1 MHFNTKQ
8 FLRNIPLHLMILPAL
23 IVIIIFSYIPMAG
36 LVIAFQNF
44 SPISGFKNMNWTGL
58 ENFRYLFELPGFGQ
72 VVWNTV
78 FISVMKIIAGLT
90 VPVIA
95 ALLLNEVR
103 VNGFKRSIQTIIYM
117 PHFFSW
123 VILGGIIVDV
133 LSPSSGI
140 VNMLL
145 KALGMQPIQFLADN
159 SWFPYVLVI
168 TDQWKEFGF
177 GTIIYLAALTSIDS
191 SLYEAAVIDGAGRWK
206 QTWHITL
213 PGIRP
218 IMILMLTL
226 SLGNVLNGGF
236 DQVFNLYN
244 PLVYESGDILD
255 TMIYRIGLQDAQYS
269 VSTALGLIKSVVS
282 FVFIGLG
289 YYLAYRFAKYRIFR
303 EKGVD

>member
-1 MHFNTKQ
+1 MHFNPKQ

-23 IVIIIFSYIPMAG
+23 LLIIIFSYIPMAG
-36 LVIAFQNF
+36 LVIAFQDF
-44 SPISGFKNMNWTGL
+44 SPISGFRDMTWTGL
-58 ENFRYLFELPGFGQ
+58 ENFRYLFDLPGFRQ

-78 FISVMKIIAGLT
+78 IISVLKIIAALII
-90 VPVIA
+90 PVIA

-103 VNGFKRSIQTIIYM
+103 ANGFKRSIQTIIYM

-145 KALGMQPIQFLADN
+145 KSLGIQPIQFLADN
-159 SWFPYVLVI
+159 DWFRYVLVI

-177 GTIIYLAALTSIDS
+177 GTIIYLAALTSIDQ
-191 SLYEAAVIDGAGRWK
+191 SLYEASIIDGAGRWK

-255 TMIYRIGLQDAQYS
+255 TMIYRIGLQEAQYS

-289 YYLAYRFAKYRIFR
+289 YYLAYRFAKYRIF
-303 EKGVD
+303 

>member
-1 MHFNTKQ
+1 MRSNYKQ
-8 FLRNIPLHLMILPAL
+8 FIRNVPLHLMILPGL
-23 IVIIIFSYIPMAG
+23 IIIIVFGYIPMAG
-36 LVIAFQNF
+36 LSIAFQNF
-44 SPISGFKNMNWTGL
+44 SPIAGFKNMNWVGL
-58 ENFRYLFELPGFGQ
+58 DNFRYLFDLPGFGQ

-78 FISVMKIIAGLT
+78 FISVMKIVSGLAI
-90 VPVIA
+90 PVLV

-103 VNGFKRSIQTIIYM
+103 KTAFKRTIQTVIYM

-123 VILGGIIVDV
+123 VILAGIIVDV
-133 LSPSSGI
+133 LSPSTGI

-145 KALGMQPIQFLADN
+145 KAIGVEPVQFLASN
-159 SWFPYVLVI
+159 EWFPYILVI

-177 GTIIYLAALTSIDS
+177 GTIIYLAALTNIDK
-191 SLYEAAVIDGAGRWK
+191 SLYEASVMDGAGRWK

-218 IMILMLTL
+218 IVILMVTL

-282 FVFIGLG
+282 FIFIGLG
-289 YYLAYRFAKYRIFR
+289 YFLAYRLANYRIF
-303 EKGVD
+303 

>member
-1 MHFNTKQ
+1 MRSNYKQ
-8 FLRNIPLHLMILPAL
+8 FIRNVPLHLMILPGL
-23 IVIIIFSYIPMAG
+23 LIIIVFGYIPMAG
-36 LVIAFQNF
+36 LSIAFQNF
-44 SPISGFKNMNWTGL
+44 SPIAGFKNMNWVGWD
-58 ENFRYLFELPGFGQ
+58 NFRYLFDLPGFSQ

-78 FISVMKIIAGLT
+78 FISTMKIVSGL
-90 VPVIA
+90 VIPVLV

-103 VNGFKRSIQTIIYM
+103 KTGFKRTIQTVIYM

-123 VILGGIIVDV
+123 VILAGIIVDV
-133 LSPSSGI
+133 LSPSTGI

-145 KALGMQPIQFLADN
+145 KSLGIDPIQFLASN
-159 SWFPYVLVI
+159 EWFPYILVI

-177 GTIIYLAALTSIDS
+177 GTIIYLAALTNIDK
-191 SLYEAAVIDGAGRWK
+191 SLYEASVMDGAGRWK

-218 IMILMLTL
+218 IVILMVTL

-282 FVFIGLG
+282 FIFIGLG
-289 YYLAYRFAKYRIFR
+289 YFLAYRFANYRIF
-303 EKGVD
+303 

>member
-1 MHFNTKQ
+1 MK
-8 FLRNIPLHLMILPAL
+8 I
-23 IVIIIFSYIPMAG
+23 SSG
-36 LVIAFQNF
+36 LVI
-44 SPISGFKNMNWTGL
+44 
-58 ENFRYLFELPGFGQ
+58 
-72 VVWNTV
+72 
-78 FISVMKIIAGLT
+78 
-90 VPVIA
+90 PVLV

-103 VNGFKRSIQTIIYM
+103 KTGFKRTIQTVIYM

-123 VILGGIIVDV
+123 VILAGIIVDV

-145 KALGMQPIQFLADN
+145 KALGMDPIQFLASND
-159 SWFPYVLVI
+159 WFPYILVI

-177 GTIIYLAALTSIDS
+177 GTIIYLAALTSIDK
-191 SLYEAAVIDGAGRWK
+191 SLYEAAVMDGAGRWK

-218 IMILMLTL
+218 IVILMVTL

-282 FVFIGLG
+282 FIFIGLG
-289 YYLAYRFAKYRIFR
+289 YFLAYRFANYRIF
-303 EKGVD
+303 

>member
-1 MHFNTKQ
+1 MRSNYKQ
-8 FLRNIPLHLMILPAL
+8 FIRNVPLHLMILPGL
-23 IVIIIFSYIPMAG
+23 LIIIVFGYIPMAG
-36 LVIAFQNF
+36 LSIAFQNF
-44 SPISGFKNMNWTGL
+44 SPIAGFKNMNWVGL
-58 ENFRYLFELPGFGQ
+58 DNFRYLFDLPGFSQ

-78 FISVMKIIAGLT
+78 FISSMKIVSGL
-90 VPVIA
+90 VIPVFV

-103 VNGFKRSIQTIIYM
+103 KTGFKRTIQTIIYM

-123 VILGGIIVDV
+123 VILAGIIVDV

-145 KALGMQPIQFLADN
+145 TSVGIDPIQFLASN
-159 SWFPYVLVI
+159 EWFPYILVI

-177 GTIIYLAALTSIDS
+177 GTIIYLAALTNIDK
-191 SLYEAAVIDGAGRWK
+191 SLYEASVMDGAGRWK

-218 IMILMLTL
+218 IVILMVTL

-282 FVFIGLG
+282 FIFIGLG
-289 YYLAYRFAKYRIFR
+289 YFLAYRFANYRIF
-303 EKGVD
+303 

>member
-1 MHFNTKQ
+1 MRSNYKQ
-8 FLRNIPLHLMILPAL
+8 FIRNIPLHLMILPGL
-23 IVIIIFSYIPMAG
+23 IIIIVFGYIPMAG
-36 LVIAFQNF
+36 LSIAFQNF
-44 SPISGFKNMNWTGL
+44 SPIAGFKNVNWVGL
-58 ENFRYLFELPGFGQ
+58 DNFRYLFDLPGFGQ

-78 FISVMKIIAGLT
+78 FISVMKIISGLV
-90 VPVIA
+90 VPVIV
-95 ALLLNEVR
+95 ALLLNEVQR
-103 VNGFKRSIQTIIYM
+103 TGFKRTIQTIIYM

-123 VILGGIIVDV
+123 VILAGIIVDV

-140 VNMLL
+140 VNMFL
-145 KALGMQPIQFLADN
+145 KAIGIEPIQFLASN
-159 SWFPYVLVI
+159 EWFPYILVI

-177 GTIIYLAALTSIDS
+177 GTIIYLAALTSIDK
-191 SLYEAAVIDGAGRWK
+191 SLYEAAVMDGAGRWK

-218 IMILMLTL
+218 IVILMVTL

-282 FVFIGLG
+282 FIFIGLG
-289 YYLAYRFAKYRIFR
+289 YFLAYRFANYRIF
-303 EKGVD
+303 

>member
-1 MHFNTKQ
+1 MRFNVKK
-8 FLRNIPLHLMILPAL
+8 FKRNIPLHLMILPGL
-23 IVIIIFSYIPMAG
+23 ILVIIFSYLPMAG

-44 SPISGFKNMNWTGL
+44 SPIGGFRNITWTGWD
-58 ENFRYLFELPGFGQ
+58 NFRYLFEIPGFNQ
-72 VVWNTV
+72 VLWNTV

-90 VPVIA
+90 IPVIA

-103 VNGFKRSIQTIIYM
+103 VRFFKRTIQTIIYM

-123 VILGGIIVDV
+123 VVLAGIIVDV

-140 VNMLL
+140 VNLIL
-145 KALGMQPIQFLADN
+145 KTFGLEPIQFLASN

-177 GTIIYLAALTSIDS
+177 GTIIYLAALTSIDQ
-191 SLYEAAVIDGAGRWK
+191 SLYEASVIDGAGRWK

-218 IMILMLTL
+218 IIILMVTL

-269 VSTALGLIKSVVS
+269 VSTALGLIKSIVS
-282 FVFIGLG
+282 FGFIGLG
-289 YYLAYRFAKYRIFR
+289 YYLAYRFAKYRIF
-303 EKGVD
+303 

>member
-1 MHFNTKQ
+1 MRSNYKQ
-8 FLRNIPLHLMILPAL
+8 FIRNIPLHLMILPGL
-23 IVIIIFSYIPMAG
+23 IIIIVFGYIPMAG
-36 LVIAFQNF
+36 LSIAFQNF
-44 SPISGFKNMNWTGL
+44 SPIAGFKNMNWVGL
-58 ENFRYLFELPGFGQ
+58 DNFRYLFDLPGFGQ

-78 FISVMKIIAGLT
+78 FISVMKMLSGL
-90 VPVIA
+90 VIPVLV

-103 VNGFKRSIQTIIYM
+103 KTGFKRTIQTVIYM

-123 VILGGIIVDV
+123 VILAGIIVDV

-145 KALGMQPIQFLADN
+145 KALGMEPIQFLASND
-159 SWFPYVLVI
+159 WFPYILVI

-177 GTIIYLAALTSIDS
+177 GTIIYLAALTSIDK
-191 SLYEAAVIDGAGRWK
+191 SLYEAAVMDGAGRWK

-218 IMILMLTL
+218 IVILMVTL

-282 FVFIGLG
+282 FIFIGLG
-289 YYLAYRFAKYRIFR
+289 YFLAYRFANYRIF
-303 EKGVD
+303 

>member
-1 MHFNTKQ
+1 MRSNYKQ
-8 FLRNIPLHLMILPAL
+8 FIRNVPLHLMILPGL
-23 IVIIIFSYIPMAG
+23 LIIIVFGYIPMAG
-36 LVIAFQNF
+36 LSIAFQNF
-44 SPISGFKNMNWTGL
+44 SPIAGFKNMNWVGWD
-58 ENFRYLFELPGFGQ
+58 NFRYLFDLPGFSQ

-78 FISVMKIIAGLT
+78 FISTMKIVSGL
-90 VPVIA
+90 VIPVLV

-103 VNGFKRSIQTIIYM
+103 KTGFKRTIQTVIYM

-123 VILGGIIVDV
+123 VILAGIIVDV
-133 LSPSSGI
+133 LSPSTGI

-145 KALGMQPIQFLADN
+145 KALGIDPIQFLASN
-159 SWFPYVLVI
+159 EWFPYILVI

-177 GTIIYLAALTSIDS
+177 GTIIYLAALTNIDK
-191 SLYEAAVIDGAGRWK
+191 SLYEASVMDGAGRWK

-218 IMILMLTL
+218 IVILMVTL

-282 FVFIGLG
+282 FIFIGLG
-289 YYLAYRFAKYRIFR
+289 YFLAYRFANYRIF
-303 EKGVD
+303 

>member
-1 MHFNTKQ
+1 MRSNYKQ
-8 FLRNIPLHLMILPAL
+8 LIRNIPLHLMILPGL
-23 IVIIIFSYIPMAG
+23 IIIIVFGYIPMAG
-36 LVIAFQNF
+36 LSIAFQNF
-44 SPISGFKNMNWTGL
+44 SPIAGFKNMNWVGL
-58 ENFRYLFELPGFGQ
+58 DNFRYLFDLPGFGQ

-78 FISVMKIIAGLT
+78 FISVMKISSGL
-90 VPVIA
+90 VIPVLV

-103 VNGFKRSIQTIIYM
+103 KTGFKRTIQTVIYM

-123 VILGGIIVDV
+123 VILAGIIVDV

-145 KALGMQPIQFLADN
+145 KALGMDPIQFLASN
-159 SWFPYVLVI
+159 NWFPYILVI

-177 GTIIYLAALTSIDS
+177 GTIIYLAALTSIDK
-191 SLYEAAVIDGAGRWK
+191 SLYEAAVMDGAGRWK

-218 IMILMLTL
+218 IVILMVTL

-282 FVFIGLG
+282 FIFIGLG
-289 YYLAYRFAKYRIFR
+289 YFLAYRFANYRIF
-303 EKGVD
+303 

>member
-1 MHFNTKQ
+1 MRSNYKQ
-8 FLRNIPLHLMILPAL
+8 FIRNIPLHLMILPGL
-23 IVIIIFSYIPMAG
+23 IIIIVFGYIPMAG
-36 LVIAFQNF
+36 LSIAFQNF
-44 SPISGFKNMNWTGL
+44 SPIAGFKNMNWVGL
-58 ENFRYLFELPGFGQ
+58 DNFRYLFDLPGFGQ

-78 FISVMKIIAGLT
+78 FISVMKISSGL
-90 VPVIA
+90 VIPVLV

-103 VNGFKRSIQTIIYM
+103 KTGFKRTIQTVIYM

-123 VILGGIIVDV
+123 VILAGIIVDV

-145 KALGMQPIQFLADN
+145 KALGLEPIQFLASND
-159 SWFPYVLVI
+159 WFPYILVI

-177 GTIIYLAALTSIDS
+177 GTIIYLAALTSIDK
-191 SLYEAAVIDGAGRWK
+191 SLYEAAVMDGAGRWK

-218 IMILMLTL
+218 IVILMVTL

-282 FVFIGLG
+282 FIFIGLG
-289 YYLAYRFAKYRIFR
+289 YFLAYRFANYRIF
-303 EKGVD
+303 

>member
-1 MHFNTKQ
+1 MRSNYKQ
-8 FLRNIPLHLMILPAL
+8 FIRNVPLHLMILPGL
-23 IVIIIFSYIPMAG
+23 LIIILFGYIPMAG
-36 LVIAFQNF
+36 LSIAFQNF
-44 SPISGFKNMNWTGL
+44 SPIAGFKNMNWVGL
-58 ENFRYLFELPGFGQ
+58 DNFRYLFDLPGFSQ

-78 FISVMKIIAGLT
+78 FISTMKIVSGL
-90 VPVIA
+90 VIPVLV

-103 VNGFKRSIQTIIYM
+103 KTGFKRTIQTVIYM

-123 VILGGIIVDV
+123 VILAGIIVDV
-133 LSPSSGI
+133 LSPSTGI

-145 KALGMQPIQFLADN
+145 KAVGIDPIQFLASN
-159 SWFPYVLVI
+159 EWFPYILVI

-177 GTIIYLAALTSIDS
+177 GTIIYLAALTNIDK
-191 SLYEAAVIDGAGRWK
+191 SLYEASVMDGAGRWK

-218 IMILMLTL
+218 IVILMVTL

-282 FVFIGLG
+282 FIFIGLG
-289 YYLAYRFAKYRIFR
+289 YFLAYRFANYRIF
-303 EKGVD
+303 

>member
-1 MHFNTKQ
+1 MSIDTKK
-8 FLRNIPLHLMILPAL
+8 LVRNIPLHLMILPGL
-23 IVIIIFSYIPMAG
+23 ILIIIFGYIPMAG
-36 LVIAFQNF
+36 LSIAFQNF
-44 SPISGFKNMNWTGL
+44 SPIGGFRNITWNGL
-58 ENFRYLFELPGFGQ
+58 ENFRYLFEIPGFRQ
-72 VVWNTV
+72 VVLNTLY
-78 FISVMKIIAGLT
+78 ISTMKIIAGLT

-103 VNGFKRSIQTIIYM
+103 VRGFKRSIQTIIYM

-123 VILGGIIVDV
+123 VVLAGIIVDV
-133 LSPSSGI
+133 MSPSSGI
-140 VNMLL
+140 VNMVL
-145 KALGMQPIQFLADN
+145 KSVGLQPIQFLASN
-159 SWFPYVLVI
+159 EWFPYVLVI

-177 GTIIYLAALTSIDS
+177 GTIIYLAALTSIDQ

-218 IMILMLTL
+218 IIILMVTL

-255 TMIYRIGLQDAQYS
+255 TMIYRIGLQDAQYA

-282 FVFIGLG
+282 LIFIGLG
-289 YYLAYRFAKYRIFR
+289 YYLAYRVAKYRIF
-303 EKGVD
+303 

>member
-1 MHFNTKQ
+1 MHFNPKQ

-23 IVIIIFSYIPMAG
+23 LLIIIFSYIPMAG
-36 LVIAFQNF
+36 LVIAFQDF
-44 SPISGFKNMNWTGL
+44 SPISGFRDMTWTGL
-58 ENFRYLFELPGFGQ
+58 ENFRYLFDLPGFRQ

-78 FISVMKIIAGLT
+78 IISVLKIIAALII
-90 VPVIA
+90 PVIA

-103 VNGFKRSIQTIIYM
+103 ANGFKRSIQTIIYM

-145 KALGMQPIQFLADN
+145 KSLGIQPIQFLADN
-159 SWFPYVLVI
+159 DWFRYVLVI

-177 GTIIYLAALTSIDS
+177 GTIIYLAALTSIDQ
-191 SLYEAAVIDGAGRWK
+191 SLYEASIIDGAGRWK

-255 TMIYRIGLQDAQYS
+255 TMIYRIGLQEAQYS
-269 VSTALGLIKSVVS
+269 VSTALGLIKSAVS

-289 YYLAYRFAKYRIFR
+289 YYLAYRFAKYRIF
-303 EKGVD
+303 

>member
-1 MHFNTKQ
+1 MRSNYKQ
-8 FLRNIPLHLMILPAL
+8 FIRNVPLHLMILPGL
-23 IVIIIFSYIPMAG
+23 LIIIVFGYIPMAG
-36 LVIAFQNF
+36 LSIAFQNF
-44 SPISGFKNMNWTGL
+44 SPIAGFKNMNWVGWD
-58 ENFRYLFELPGFGQ
+58 NFRYLFDLPGFSQ

-78 FISVMKIIAGLT
+78 FISTMKIVSGL
-90 VPVIA
+90 VIPVLV

-103 VNGFKRSIQTIIYM
+103 KTGFKRTIQTVIYM

-123 VILGGIIVDV
+123 VILAGIIVDV
-133 LSPSSGI
+133 LSPSTGI

-145 KALGMQPIQFLADN
+145 KAVGINPIQFLASN
-159 SWFPYVLVI
+159 EWFPYILVI

-177 GTIIYLAALTSIDS
+177 GTIIYLAALTNIDK
-191 SLYEAAVIDGAGRWK
+191 SLYEASVMDGAGRWK

-213 PGIRP
+213 PGILP
-218 IMILMLTL
+218 IVILMVTL

-282 FVFIGLG
+282 FIFIGLG
-289 YYLAYRFAKYRIFR
+289 YFLAYRFANYRIF
-303 EKGVD
+303 

>member
-1 MHFNTKQ
+1 MRSNYKQ
-8 FLRNIPLHLMILPAL
+8 FIRNVPLHLMILPGL
-23 IVIIIFSYIPMAG
+23 LIIIVFGYIPMAG
-36 LVIAFQNF
+36 LSIAFQNF
-44 SPISGFKNMNWTGL
+44 SPIAGFKNLNWVGL
-58 ENFRYLFELPGFGQ
+58 DNFRYLFDLPGFSQ

-78 FISVMKIIAGLT
+78 FISTMKIVSGL
-90 VPVIA
+90 VIPVLV

-103 VNGFKRSIQTIIYM
+103 KTGFKRTIQTVIYM

-123 VILGGIIVDV
+123 VILAGIIVDV
-133 LSPSSGI
+133 LSPSTGI

-145 KALGMQPIQFLADN
+145 KAVGIDPIQFLASN
-159 SWFPYVLVI
+159 EWFPYILVI

-177 GTIIYLAALTSIDS
+177 GTIIYLAALTNIDK
-191 SLYEAAVIDGAGRWK
+191 SLYEASVMDGAGRWK

-218 IMILMLTL
+218 IVILMVTL

-282 FVFIGLG
+282 FIFIGLG
-289 YYLAYRFAKYRIFR
+289 YFLAYRFANYRIF
-303 EKGVD
+303 

>member
-1 MHFNTKQ
+1 MRSNYKQ
-8 FLRNIPLHLMILPAL
+8 FIRNIPLHLMILPGL
-23 IVIIIFSYIPMAG
+23 LIIIVFGYIPMAG
-36 LVIAFQNF
+36 LSIAFQNF
-44 SPISGFKNMNWTGL
+44 SPIAGFKNMNWVGL
-58 ENFRYLFELPGFGQ
+58 ENFRYLFDLPGFGQ

-78 FISVMKIIAGLT
+78 FISVMKMISGL
-90 VPVIA
+90 VIPVLV

-103 VNGFKRSIQTIIYM
+103 KTGFKRTIQTVIYM

-123 VILGGIIVDV
+123 VILAGIIVDV

-145 KALGMQPIQFLADN
+145 KALGMEPIQFLASND
-159 SWFPYVLVI
+159 WFPYILVI

-177 GTIIYLAALTSIDS
+177 GTIIYLAALTSIDK
-191 SLYEAAVIDGAGRWK
+191 SLYEAAVMDGAGRWK

-218 IMILMLTL
+218 IVILMVTL

-282 FVFIGLG
+282 FIFIGLG
-289 YYLAYRFAKYRIFR
+289 YFLAYRFANYRIF
-303 EKGVD
+303 

>member
-1 MHFNTKQ
+1 MRLNHKQ
-8 FLRNIPLHLMILPAL
+8 WVRNIPLHLMILPGL
-23 IVIIIFSYIPMAG
+23 LIIIVFGYIPMAG
-36 LVIAFQNF
+36 LSIAFQNF
-44 SPISGFKNMNWTGL
+44 SPIAGFKNINWVGMD
-58 ENFRYLFELPGFGQ
+58 NFKYLLDLPGFWQ

-78 FISVMKIIAGLT
+78 FISLMKIISGLV
-90 VPVIA
+90 VPVLV

-103 VNGFKRSIQTIIYM
+103 RSGFKRTIQTVIYM

-123 VILGGIIVDV
+123 VILAGIIVDV

-145 KALGMQPIQFLADN
+145 RAIGMEPIQFLASND
-159 SWFPYVLVI
+159 WFPYILVI

-177 GTIIYLAALTSIDS
+177 GTIIYLAALTSIDK
-191 SLYEAAVIDGAGRWK
+191 SLYEAAVMDGAGRWK

-218 IMILMLTL
+218 IIILMVTL

-289 YYLAYRFAKYRIFR
+289 YYLAYRFANYRIF
-303 EKGVD
+303 

>member
-1 MHFNTKQ
+1 MLSNYKQ
-8 FLRNIPLHLMILPAL
+8 FIRNVPLHLMILPGL
-23 IVIIIFSYIPMAG
+23 LIIIVFGYIPMAG
-36 LVIAFQNF
+36 LSIAFQNF
-44 SPISGFKNMNWTGL
+44 SPIAGFKNMNWVGWD
-58 ENFRYLFELPGFGQ
+58 NFRYLFDLPGFSQ

-78 FISVMKIIAGLT
+78 FISTMKIVSGL
-90 VPVIA
+90 VIPVLV

-103 VNGFKRSIQTIIYM
+103 KTGFKRTIQTVIYM

-123 VILGGIIVDV
+123 VILAGIIVDV
-133 LSPSSGI
+133 LSPSTGI

-145 KALGMQPIQFLADN
+145 KALGIDPIQFLASN
-159 SWFPYVLVI
+159 EWFPYILVI

-177 GTIIYLAALTSIDS
+177 GTIIYLAALTNIDK
-191 SLYEAAVIDGAGRWK
+191 SLYEASVMDGAGRWK

-218 IMILMLTL
+218 IVILMVTL

-282 FVFIGLG
+282 FIFIGLG
-289 YYLAYRFAKYRIFR
+289 YFLAYRFANYRIF
-303 EKGVD
+303 

>member
-1 MHFNTKQ
+1 MRSNYKQ
-8 FLRNIPLHLMILPAL
+8 FIRNVPLHLMILPGL
-23 IVIIIFSYIPMAG
+23 LIIIVFGYIPMAG
-36 LVIAFQNF
+36 LSIAFQNF
-44 SPISGFKNMNWTGL
+44 SPIAGFKNMNWVGL
-58 ENFRYLFELPGFGQ
+58 DNFRYLFDLPGFSQ

-78 FISVMKIIAGLT
+78 FISTMKIVSGL
-90 VPVIA
+90 VIPVLV

-103 VNGFKRSIQTIIYM
+103 KTGFKRTIQTVIYM

-123 VILGGIIVDV
+123 VILAGIIVDV
-133 LSPSSGI
+133 LSPSTGI
-140 VNMLL
+140 VNLLL
-145 KALGMQPIQFLADN
+145 KAVGIDPIQFLASN
-159 SWFPYVLVI
+159 EWFPYILVI

-177 GTIIYLAALTSIDS
+177 GTIIYLAALTNIDK
-191 SLYEAAVIDGAGRWK
+191 SLYEASVMDGAGRWK

-218 IMILMLTL
+218 IVILMVTL

-282 FVFIGLG
+282 FIFIGLG
-289 YYLAYRFAKYRIFR
+289 YFLAYRFANYRIF
-303 EKGVD
+303 

>member
-1 MHFNTKQ
+1 MRSNYKQ
-8 FLRNIPLHLMILPAL
+8 FIRNVPLHLMILPGL
-23 IVIIIFSYIPMAG
+23 IITIVFGYIPMAG
-36 LVIAFQNF
+36 LSIAFQNF
-44 SPISGFKNMNWTGL
+44 SPIAGFKNMNWVGL
-58 ENFRYLFELPGFGQ
+58 DNFRYLFDLPGFGQ

-78 FISVMKIIAGLT
+78 FISVMKIVSGL
-90 VPVIA
+90 VIPVLV

-103 VNGFKRSIQTIIYM
+103 RTGFKRTIQTVIYM

-123 VILGGIIVDV
+123 VILAGIIVDV
-133 LSPSSGI
+133 LSPSTGI

-145 KALGMQPIQFLADN
+145 KAIGVEPVQFLASN
-159 SWFPYVLVI
+159 EWFPYILVI

-177 GTIIYLAALTSIDS
+177 GTIIYLAALTNIDK
-191 SLYEAAVIDGAGRWK
+191 SLYEASVMDGAGRWK

-218 IMILMLTL
+218 IVILMVTL

-282 FVFIGLG
+282 FIFIGVG
-289 YYLAYRFAKYRIFR
+289 YFLAYRLANYRIF
-303 EKGVD
+303 

>member
-1 MHFNTKQ
+1 MHFKPKQ

-23 IVIIIFSYIPMAG
+23 VLVIIFSYIPMAG
-36 LVIAFQNF
+36 LIIAFQDF
-44 SPISGFKNMNWTGL
+44 SPIAGFKQMNWSGL
-58 ENFRYLFELPGFGQ
+58 ENFHYLFDIPGFKQ

-103 VNGFKRSIQTIIYM
+103 VGGFKRTIQTVIYM

-123 VILGGIIVDV
+123 VILAGIIVDV
-133 LSPSSGI
+133 LSPSSGL
-140 VNMLL
+140 VNMVL
-145 KALGMQPIQFLADN
+145 KAFGMQPIQFLAEN

-177 GTIIYLAALTSIDS
+177 GTIIYLAALTSIDT

-255 TMIYRIGLQDAQYS
+255 TMIYRIGMQDAQYS

-289 YYLAYRFAKYRIFR
+289 YYLAYRFAKYRIF
-303 EKGVD
+303 

>member
-1 MHFNTKQ
+1 MRSNYKQ
-8 FLRNIPLHLMILPAL
+8 FIRNVPLHLMILPGL
-23 IVIIIFSYIPMAG
+23 LIIIVFGYIPMAG
-36 LVIAFQNF
+36 LSIAFQNF
-44 SPISGFKNMNWTGL
+44 SPIAGFKNMNWVGWD
-58 ENFRYLFELPGFGQ
+58 NFRYLFDLPGFSQ

-78 FISVMKIIAGLT
+78 FISTMKIVSGL
-90 VPVIA
+90 VIPVLV

-103 VNGFKRSIQTIIYM
+103 KTGFKRTIQTVIYM

-123 VILGGIIVDV
+123 VILAGIIVDV
-133 LSPSSGI
+133 LSPSTGI

-145 KALGMQPIQFLADN
+145 KAVGVDPIQFLASN
-159 SWFPYVLVI
+159 EWFPYILVI

-177 GTIIYLAALTSIDS
+177 GTIIYLAALTNIDK
-191 SLYEAAVIDGAGRWK
+191 SLYEASVMDGAGRWK

-218 IMILMLTL
+218 IVILMVTL

-282 FVFIGLG
+282 FIFIGLG
-289 YYLAYRFAKYRIFR
+289 YFLAYRFANYRIF
-303 EKGVD
+303 

>member
-1 MHFNTKQ
+1 MRLNDKQ
-8 FLRNIPLHLMILPAL
+8 WVRNIPLHFMILPGL
-23 IVIIIFSYIPMAG
+23 LIIIVFGYIPMAG
-36 LVIAFQNF
+36 LSIAFQNF
-44 SPISGFKNMNWTGL
+44 SPIAGFKNINWVGMD
-58 ENFRYLFELPGFGQ
+58 NFKYLLDLPGFWQ

-78 FISVMKIIAGLT
+78 FISLMKIISGLV
-90 VPVIA
+90 VPVLV

-103 VNGFKRSIQTIIYM
+103 RSGFKRTIQTVIYM

-123 VILGGIIVDV
+123 VILAGIIVDV

-145 KALGMQPIQFLADN
+145 KAIGIEPIQFLASND
-159 SWFPYVLVI
+159 WFPYILVI

-177 GTIIYLAALTSIDS
+177 GTIIYLAALTSIDK
-191 SLYEAAVIDGAGRWK
+191 SLYEAAVMDGAGRWK

-218 IMILMLTL
+218 IIILMVTL

-289 YYLAYRFAKYRIFR
+289 YYLAYRFANYRIF
-303 EKGVD
+303 

>member
-1 MHFNTKQ
+1 MRSNYKQ
-8 FLRNIPLHLMILPAL
+8 FIRNVPLHLMILPGL
-23 IVIIIFSYIPMAG
+23 LIIIVFGYIPMAG
-36 LVIAFQNF
+36 LSIAFQNF
-44 SPISGFKNMNWTGL
+44 SPIAGFKNMNWVGL
-58 ENFRYLFELPGFGQ
+58 DNFRYLFDLPGFSQ

-78 FISVMKIIAGLT
+78 FISTMKIVSGL
-90 VPVIA
+90 VIPVLV

-103 VNGFKRSIQTIIYM
+103 KTGFKRTIQTVIYM

-123 VILGGIIVDV
+123 VILAGIIVDV
-133 LSPSSGI
+133 LSPSTGI

-145 KALGMQPIQFLADN
+145 KALGIDPIQFLASN
-159 SWFPYVLVI
+159 EWFPYILVI

-177 GTIIYLAALTSIDS
+177 GTIIYLAALTNIDK
-191 SLYEAAVIDGAGRWK
+191 SLYEASVMDGAGRWK

-218 IMILMLTL
+218 IVILMVTL

-282 FVFIGLG
+282 FIFIGLG
-289 YYLAYRFAKYRIFR
+289 YFLAYRFANYRIF
-303 EKGVD
+303 

>member
-289 YYLAYRFAKYRIFR
+289 YYLAYRFAKYRIF
-303 EKGVD
+303 

>member
-1 MHFNTKQ
+1 MHFNPKQ
-8 FLRNIPLHLMILPAL
+8 FIRNIPLHLMILPAL
-23 IVIIIFSYIPMAG
+23 LLILIFSYVPMAG
-36 LVIAFQNF
+36 LVIAFQDF
-44 SPISGFKNMNWTGL
+44 SPISGFRKITWTGL
-58 ENFRYLFELPGFGQ
+58 ENFRYLFELPGFRQ
-72 VVWNTV
+72 VVWNTI
-78 FISVMKIIAGLT
+78 FISVMKIVAGLT

-103 VNGFKRSIQTIIYM
+103 KGGFKRSIQTIIYM

-123 VILGGIIVDV
+123 VILGGIVVDV

-145 KALGMQPIQFLADN
+145 KAFGVQPIQFLADN
-159 SWFPYVLVI
+159 TWFPYILVI

-177 GTIIYLAALTSIDS
+177 GTIIYLAALTSIDQ
-191 SLYEAAVIDGAGRWK
+191 SLYEASVIDGAGRWK

-255 TMIYRIGLQDAQYS
+255 TMIYRIGLQEAQYS

-289 YYLAYRFAKYRIFR
+289 YYLAYHFAKYRIF
-303 EKGVD
+303 

>member
-1 MHFNTKQ
+1 MHFNPKQ

-23 IVIIIFSYIPMAG
+23 LLIIIFSYIPMAG
-36 LVIAFQNF
+36 LVIAFQDF
-44 SPISGFKNMNWTGL
+44 SPISGFRDMTWTGL
-58 ENFRYLFELPGFGQ
+58 ENFRYLLDLPGFRQ

-78 FISVMKIIAGLT
+78 IISVLKIIAGLT
-90 VPVIA
+90 IPVIA

-103 VNGFKRSIQTIIYM
+103 SNGFKRSIQTIIYM

-145 KALGMQPIQFLADN
+145 KSLGIQPIQFLADN
-159 SWFPYVLVI
+159 GWFRYVLVI

-177 GTIIYLAALTSIDS
+177 GTIIYLAALTSIDQ
-191 SLYEAAVIDGAGRWK
+191 SLYEASVIDGAGRWK

-255 TMIYRIGLQDAQYS
+255 TMIYRIGLQEAQYS

-289 YYLAYRFAKYRIFR
+289 YYLAYRFAKYRIF
-303 EKGVD
+303 

>member
-1 MHFNTKQ
+1 MRSNYKQ
-8 FLRNIPLHLMILPAL
+8 FIRNVPLHLMILPGL
-23 IVIIIFSYIPMAG
+23 LIIIVFGYIPMAG
-36 LVIAFQNF
+36 LSIAFQNF
-44 SPISGFKNMNWTGL
+44 SPIAGFKNMNWVGL
-58 ENFRYLFELPGFGQ
+58 DNFRYLFDLPGFSQ

-78 FISVMKIIAGLT
+78 FISTMKIVSGL
-90 VPVIA
+90 VIPVLV

-103 VNGFKRSIQTIIYM
+103 KTGFKRTIQTVIYM

-123 VILGGIIVDV
+123 VILAGIIVDV
-133 LSPSSGI
+133 LSPSTGI

-145 KALGMQPIQFLADN
+145 KAVSIDPIQFLASN
-159 SWFPYVLVI
+159 EWFPYILVI

-177 GTIIYLAALTSIDS
+177 GTIIYLAALTNIDK
-191 SLYEAAVIDGAGRWK
+191 SLYEASVMDGAGRWK

-218 IMILMLTL
+218 IVILMVTL

-244 PLVYESGDILD
+244 PLVYQSGDILD

-282 FVFIGLG
+282 FIFIGLG
-289 YYLAYRFAKYRIFR
+289 YFLAYRFANYRIF
-303 EKGVD
+303 

>member
-1 MHFNTKQ
+1 MHFNPRQ
-8 FLRNIPLHLMILPAL
+8 FMRNIPLHLMILPAL
-23 IVIIIFSYIPMAG
+23 LLIIIFSYIPMAG
-36 LVIAFQNF
+36 LVIAFQDF
-44 SPISGFKNMNWTGL
+44 SPISGFRDMTWTGL
-58 ENFRYLFELPGFGQ
+58 ENFRYLFDLPGFRQ

-78 FISVMKIIAGLT
+78 IISVLKIIAGLT
-90 VPVIA
+90 IPVIA

-103 VNGFKRSIQTIIYM
+103 ANGFKRSIQTIIYM

-145 KALGMQPIQFLADN
+145 KSLGIQPIQFLADN
-159 SWFPYVLVI
+159 NWFRYVLVI

-177 GTIIYLAALTSIDS
+177 GTIIYLAALTSIDQ
-191 SLYEAAVIDGAGRWK
+191 SLYEASIIDGAGRWK

-255 TMIYRIGLQDAQYS
+255 TMIYRIGLQEAQYS

-289 YYLAYRFAKYRIFR
+289 YYLAYRFAKYRIF
-303 EKGVD
+303 

>member
-1 MHFNTKQ
+1 MHFNTRK
-8 FLRNIPLHLMILPAL
+8 FVRNIPLHLMILPGL
-23 IVIIIFSYIPMAG
+23 IIIIIFGYIPMAG
-36 LVIAFQNF
+36 LSIAFQNF
-44 SPISGFKNMNWTGL
+44 SPIGGFRNITWNGL
-58 ENFRYLFELPGFGQ
+58 ENFRYLFEIPGFRQ
-72 VVWNTV
+72 VVLNTL
-78 FISVMKIIAGLT
+78 FISTMKIIAGLT
-90 VPVIA
+90 VPVTA

-103 VNGFKRSIQTIIYM
+103 IRGFKRSIQTVIYM

-123 VILGGIIVDV
+123 VVLSGIIVDV

-145 KALGMQPIQFLADN
+145 KGIGLQPIQFLASN
-159 SWFPYVLVI
+159 EWFPYVLVI

-177 GTIIYLAALTSIDS
+177 GTIIYLAALTSIDQ
-191 SLYEAAVIDGAGRWK
+191 SLYEAAVIDGSGRWK

-218 IMILMLTL
+218 IVILMVTL

-244 PLVYESGDILD
+244 PLVYQSGDILD
-255 TMIYRIGLQDAQYS
+255 TMIYRIGLQDAQYA

-282 FVFIGLG
+282 LIFIGLG
-289 YYLAYRFAKYRIFR
+289 YYLAYRVAKYRIF
-303 EKGVD
+303 

>member
-1 MHFNTKQ
+1 MRLNHKQ
-8 FLRNIPLHLMILPAL
+8 WVRNIPLHLMILPGL
-23 IVIIIFSYIPMAG
+23 LIIIVFGYIPMAG
-36 LVIAFQNF
+36 LSIAFQNF
-44 SPISGFKNMNWTGL
+44 SPIAGFKNINWVGMD
-58 ENFRYLFELPGFGQ
+58 NFKYLLDLPGFWQ

-78 FISVMKIIAGLT
+78 FISLMKIISGLV
-90 VPVIA
+90 VPVLV

-103 VNGFKRSIQTIIYM
+103 RSGFKRTIQTVIYM

-123 VILGGIIVDV
+123 VILAGIIVDV

-145 KALGMQPIQFLADN
+145 KAIGMEPIQFLASND
-159 SWFPYVLVI
+159 WFPYILVI

-177 GTIIYLAALTSIDS
+177 GTIIYLAALTSIDK
-191 SLYEAAVIDGAGRWK
+191 SLYEAAVMDGAGRWK

-218 IMILMLTL
+218 IIILMVTL

-289 YYLAYRFAKYRIFR
+289 YYLAYRFANYRIF
-303 EKGVD
+303 

>member
-191 SLYEAAVIDGAGRWK
+191 SLYEAAVIDGAGRRK

-289 YYLAYRFAKYRIFR
+289 YYLAYRFAKYRIF
-303 EKGVD
+303 

>member
-1 MHFNTKQ
+1 MRFNTKK
-8 FLRNIPLHLMILPAL
+8 FIRNIPLHAMILPAL
-23 IVIIIFSYIPMAG
+23 ILIIIYSYVPMAG
-36 LVIAFQNF
+36 LVIAFQDFKPITGF
-44 SPISGFKNMNWTGL
+44 SKMTWNGL
-58 ENFRYLFELPGFGQ
+58 DNFRYLFDLPGFNQ

-78 FISVMKIIAGLT
+78 FISTMKIVAGLT

-103 VNGFKRSIQTIIYM
+103 LNGFKRTIQTIIYM

-133 LSPSSGI
+133 LSPSTGI
-140 VNMLL
+140 VNLLL
-145 KALGMQPIQFLADN
+145 KSLGMQPIQFLSDN
-159 SWFPYVLVI
+159 DWFPFVLVI

-177 GTIIYLAALTSIDS
+177 GTIIYLAALTSIDTS
-191 SLYEAAVIDGAGRWK
+191 QYEAAIIDGAGRWK
-206 QTWHITL
+206 QTWHVTL

-269 VSTALGLIKSVVS
+269 VSTALSLIKSVVS
-282 FVFIGLG
+282 LVFIGVG
-289 YYLAYRFAKYRIFR
+289 YYLAYRVAEYRIF
-303 EKGVD
+303 

>member
-90 VPVIA
+90 LPVIA

-289 YYLAYRFAKYRIFR
+289 YYLAYRFAKYRIF
-303 EKGVD
+303 

>member
-1 MHFNTKQ
+1 MRSNYKQ
-8 FLRNIPLHLMILPAL
+8 FIRNVPLHLMILPGL
-23 IVIIIFSYIPMAG
+23 LIIIVFGYIPMAG
-36 LVIAFQNF
+36 LSIAFQDF
-44 SPISGFKNMNWTGL
+44 SPIAGFKNMNWVGWD
-58 ENFRYLFELPGFGQ
+58 NFRYLFDLPGFSQ

-78 FISVMKIIAGLT
+78 FISTMKIVSGL
-90 VPVIA
+90 VIPVLV

-103 VNGFKRSIQTIIYM
+103 KTGFKRTIQTVIYM

-123 VILGGIIVDV
+123 VILAGIIVDV
-133 LSPSSGI
+133 LSPSTGI

-145 KALGMQPIQFLADN
+145 KALGIDPIQFLASN
-159 SWFPYVLVI
+159 EWFPYILVI

-177 GTIIYLAALTSIDS
+177 GTIIYLAALTNIDK
-191 SLYEAAVIDGAGRWK
+191 SLYEASVMDGAGRWK

-218 IMILMLTL
+218 IVILMVTL

-282 FVFIGLG
+282 FIFIGLG
-289 YYLAYRFAKYRIFR
+289 YFLAYRFANYRIF
-303 EKGVD
+303 

>member
-1 MHFNTKQ
+1 MRSNYKQ
-8 FLRNIPLHLMILPAL
+8 FIRNIPLHLMILPGL
-23 IVIIIFSYIPMAG
+23 IIIIVFGYIPMAG
-36 LVIAFQNF
+36 LSIAFQNF
-44 SPISGFKNMNWTGL
+44 SPIAGFKNMNWVGFD
-58 ENFRYLFELPGFGQ
+58 NFRYLFDLPGFGQ

-78 FISVMKIIAGLT
+78 FISVMKIISGL
-90 VPVIA
+90 VIPVLV

-103 VNGFKRSIQTIIYM
+103 KTGFKRTIQTVIYM

-123 VILGGIIVDV
+123 VILAGIIVDV

-145 KALGMQPIQFLADN
+145 KALGMEPIQFLASND
-159 SWFPYVLVI
+159 WFPYILVI

-177 GTIIYLAALTSIDS
+177 GTIIYLAALTSIDK
-191 SLYEAAVIDGAGRWK
+191 SLYEAAVMDGAGRWK

-218 IMILMLTL
+218 IVILMVTL

-282 FVFIGLG
+282 FIFIGLG
-289 YYLAYRFAKYRIFR
+289 YFLAYRFANYRIF
-303 EKGVD
+303 

>member
-1 MHFNTKQ
+1 MRSKYKQ
-8 FLRNIPLHLMILPAL
+8 FIRNVPLHLMILPGL
-23 IVIIIFSYIPMAG
+23 LIIIVFGYIPMAG
-36 LVIAFQNF
+36 LSIAFQNF
-44 SPISGFKNMNWTGL
+44 SPIAGFKNMNWVGL
-58 ENFRYLFELPGFGQ
+58 DNFRYLFDLPGFSQ

-78 FISVMKIIAGLT
+78 FISTMKIVSGL
-90 VPVIA
+90 VIPVLV

-103 VNGFKRSIQTIIYM
+103 KTGFKRTIQTVIYM

-123 VILGGIIVDV
+123 VILAGIIVDV
-133 LSPSSGI
+133 LSPSTGI

-145 KALGMQPIQFLADN
+145 KAVGIDPIQFLASN
-159 SWFPYVLVI
+159 EWFPHILVI

-177 GTIIYLAALTSIDS
+177 GTIIYLAALTNIDK
-191 SLYEAAVIDGAGRWK
+191 SLYEASVMDGAGRWK

-218 IMILMLTL
+218 IVILMVTL

-282 FVFIGLG
+282 FIFIGLG
-289 YYLAYRFAKYRIFR
+289 YFLAYRFANYRIF
-303 EKGVD
+303 

>member
-1 MHFNTKQ
+1 MRSNYKQ
-8 FLRNIPLHLMILPAL
+8 FIRNVPLHLMILPGL
-23 IVIIIFSYIPMAG
+23 IIIIVFGYIPMAG
-36 LVIAFQNF
+36 LSIAFQNF
-44 SPISGFKNMNWTGL
+44 SPIAGFKNMNWVGL
-58 ENFRYLFELPGFGQ
+58 DNFRYLFDLPGFGQ

-78 FISVMKIIAGLT
+78 FISAMKIVSGL
-90 VPVIA
+90 VIPVLV

-103 VNGFKRSIQTIIYM
+103 RTGFKRTIQTVIYM

-123 VILGGIIVDV
+123 VILAGIIVDV
-133 LSPSSGI
+133 LSPSTGI

-145 KALGMQPIQFLADN
+145 KAIGVEPVQFLASN
-159 SWFPYVLVI
+159 EWFPYILVI

-177 GTIIYLAALTSIDS
+177 GTIIYLAALTNIDK
-191 SLYEAAVIDGAGRWK
+191 SLYEASVMDGAGRWK

-218 IMILMLTL
+218 IVILMVTL

-282 FVFIGLG
+282 FIFIGLG
-289 YYLAYRFAKYRIFR
+289 YFLAYRLANYRIF
-303 EKGVD
+303 